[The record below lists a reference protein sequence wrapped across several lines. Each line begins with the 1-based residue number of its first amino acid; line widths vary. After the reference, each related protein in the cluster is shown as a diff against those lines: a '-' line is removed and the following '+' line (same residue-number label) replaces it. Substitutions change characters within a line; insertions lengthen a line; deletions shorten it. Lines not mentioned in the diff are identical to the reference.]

1 MKALH
6 LISGG
11 DSGGAKTHVFS
22 LLGEL
27 KNHIDV
33 KIICFTS
40 GIFYQEILDMD
51 IPVDLFLQKHRYD
64 LSVVKKL
71 VTLIRDEKY
80 EIIHTHGAR
89 ANFIAAILKRYIRL
103 PIVTTV
109 HSDYLL
115 DFDGSLYRRL
125 VYTGLNM
132 LSLKYMDYYIAV
144 SENFREMLISRKYPP
159 HKVFTVYNGID
170 FDSKISYCSREQFLT
185 DHGITVDQDDVLVG
199 IIGRLDKVKG
209 HEVFVKAAAEVASK
223 APQCRFMLAGD
234 GNERK
239 NLEEMA
245 EQLGIRDKVVFLGF
259 IDKIYDLINALD
271 INTLTSYSESFP
283 YVLLEG
289 ARLRKPTI
297 SSAVGGIPDL
307 IKDGQNGYLFKSTD
321 HSEMAEKLLKLVNN
335 KDLRKEFGQKL
346 YERARDS
353 FSNKS
358 LANRHIEIYREIL
371 KMQDG

>member
-1 MKALH
+1 MKVLH

-33 KIICFTS
+33 KIICLIP
-40 GIFYQEILDMD
+40 GIFYQEILDKS
-51 IPVDLFLQKHRYD
+51 IPVELFEQKHRYD
-64 LSVVKKL
+64 LSVVKKIAA
-71 VTLIRDEKY
+71 LIVEEKY
-80 EIIHTHGAR
+80 ELVHAHGAR
-89 ANFIAAILKRYIRL
+89 ANFIASILKRHIRV
-103 PIVTTV
+103 PMVTTV

-115 DFDGSLYRRL
+115 DFDGGFYRRL

-144 SENFREMLISRKYPP
+144 SESFREMLVSRGYLPDKI
-159 HKVFTVYNGID
+159 FTVYNGID
-170 FDSKISYCSREQFLT
+170 FDAEVSACSREQFLMAN
-185 DHGITVDQDDVLVG
+185 GINSKENEVLIG

-209 HEVFVKAAAEVASK
+209 HEVFIKAAAEVVAK
-223 APQCRFMLAGD
+223 VPNTRFLLAGD
-234 GNERK
+234 GSEK
-239 NLEEMA
+239 EGLMQLA
-245 EQLGIRDKVVFLGF
+245 KQLGVQDKVIFLGF
-259 IDKIYDLINALD
+259 IDRIYDFINAID

-289 ARLRKPTI
+289 ARLHKPTV

-307 IKDGQNGYLFKSTD
+307 IKDGQNGYLFKSAD
-321 HSEMAEKLLKLVNN
+321 YLEMAQKLLMLVE
-335 KDLRKEFGQKL
+335 DSTLRKELGQKL
-346 YERARDS
+346 YERAKES

-358 LANRHIEIYREIL
+358 LARRHIEIYGQIL
-371 KMQDG
+371 RRHDS